1 MDKTHIVGVE
11 KVKFTGSDGT
21 EISGITLYYTEALD
35 PTRGTGQF
43 AGKLFLTTAR
53 LAALDYKPTVGQTV
67 EVLYDRRGKVK
78 AVTVVDDDLIV

>member
-11 KVKFTGSDGT
+11 KVRFTGSDGT

-53 LAALDYKPTVGQTV
+53 LAALDYKPAVGQTV

-78 AVTVVDDDLIV
+78 AVNVVDDGVL

>member
-53 LAALDYKPTVGQTV
+53 LAALDYKPAVGQTV

-78 AVTVVDDDLIV
+78 AVNVVDDGVL